1 MKKFL
6 LSLMALGCMTVAQGQ
21 TDVWT
26 ATLQHGDEVTV
37 FRMANALV
45 EAITAAE
52 DGDVITLSEGTF
64 NTINITKS
72 ITIYGAG
79 YEEND
84 VTGTR
89 LTKINGELRIA
100 DGIQDTIS
108 SVHIEG
114 CYISGK
120 LFTGR
125 SSWWSASYINSL
137 VVQNC
142 WVNND
147 LCIYSPVGDVVLTN
161 NVLNGVYGNDAYAL
175 TSLLIQNCCLYQFVA
190 NFPDLSPVIVDH
202 CVINGG
208 SSGVYY
214 YTNDIFMSTNNS
226 YCLKT
231 GANVKNCLFRFNY
244 NTLLSINAENCYIA
258 NSGIFSDIEN
268 PNEGYYVMNRTWAL
282 QQPDEWVGND
292 GTPIGP
298 IGGLGWSTTPRIPV
312 INSLELNVQ
321 GSQLLI
327 NYDAEVRE

>member
-26 ATLQHGDEVTV
+26 ATLQHGDDVTV
-37 FRMANALV
+37 FRMGNALS
-45 EAITAAE
+45 EAYNAAV

-64 NTINITKS
+64 GGITINKS

-79 YEEND
+79 YENNE

-89 LTKINGELRIA
+89 LTKINGDVYIA
-100 DGIQDTIS
+100 QTSDTVS

-114 CYISGK
+114 CYIAGK
-120 LFTGR
+120 FYTG
-125 SSWWSASYINSL
+125 SKNGWSYSFLTSL
-137 VVQNC
+137 CVQNC

-147 LCIYSPVGDVVLTN
+147 FHIYSPVGDVVLTN
-161 NVLNGVYGNDAYAL
+161 NVLNNVYGSSYAL
-175 TSLLIQNCCLYQFVA
+175 TSLLIQNCCIYNQVA
-190 NFPDLSPVIVDH
+190 NFPALSPIIVDH

-208 SSGVYY
+208 SSGAYY
-214 YTNDIFMSTNNS
+214 YTNDIFMSSNTS
-226 YCLKT
+226 YGLNA
-231 GANVKNCLFRFNY
+231 GANVRNCLFRFDY
-244 NTLLSINAENCYIA
+244 NTYLTVFAENCYIA
-258 NSGIFSDIEN
+258 STGIFSDIEN
-268 PNEGYYVMNRTWAL
+268 SNDGTYVMNRTWAL
-282 QQPDEWVGND
+282 QQPEVWVGND

-298 IGGLGWSTTPRIPV
+298 IGGLGWSATPRIPV

>member
-26 ATLQHGDEVTV
+26 ATLQHGDDVTV
-37 FRMANALV
+37 FRMGNALS
-45 EAITAAE
+45 EAYNTAV

-64 NTINITKS
+64 GGITINKS

-79 YEEND
+79 YENNE

-89 LTKINGELRIA
+89 LTKINGDVYIA
-100 DGIQDTIS
+100 QTSDTVS

-114 CYISGK
+114 CYIAGK
-120 LFTGR
+120 FYTG
-125 SSWWSASYINSL
+125 SKNGWSYSFLTSL
-137 VVQNC
+137 CVQNC

-147 LCIYSPVGDVVLTN
+147 FHIYSPVGDVVLTN
-161 NVLNGVYGNDAYAL
+161 NVLNNVYGSSYAL
-175 TSLLIQNCCLYQFVA
+175 TSLLIQNCCINNQVA
-190 NFPDLSPVIVDH
+190 NFPALSPISVDH

-208 SSGVYY
+208 SSGAYY
-214 YTNDIFMSTNNS
+214 YTNDIFMSSNTS
-226 YCLKT
+226 YGLNA
-231 GANVKNCLFRFNY
+231 GANVRNCLFRFDY
-244 NTLLSINAENCYIA
+244 NTYLTVFAENCYIA
-258 NSGIFSDIEN
+258 STGIFSDIEN
-268 PNEGYYVMNRTWAL
+268 SNDGSYVMNRTWAL
-282 QQPDEWVGND
+282 QQPEVWVGND